1 MACALSPHPAQHL
14 GERSVAEDSRFLFLR
29 KLTYGEV
36 RLLLAGT
43 PLAEGHAPDFH
54 HCQAGAGAI
63 RLASYLAWPQ
73 LQ

>member
-1 MACALSPHPAQHL
+1 MHPAQRRD
-14 GERSVAEDSRFLFLR
+14 ERFVAETPHLLLFLL

-36 RLLLAGT
+36 RLLLAAT

-63 RLASYLAWPQ
+63 RLASHLTRPQ